1 MDIQSTESALPI
13 MLQLGVGGIF
23 AIMIL
28 DRTLNFVKFWNN
40 GAKASSPNGSR
51 FIDDTLHR
59 LSEAMV
65 RQTAIMEAQTK
76 TLERIERRLEAV
88 E

>member
-1 MDIQSTESALPI
+1 MDIQSTESALPV

-23 AIMIL
+23 AVMIL
-28 DRTLNFVKFWNN
+28 DRTLNFIKFWSN
-40 GAKASSPNGSR
+40 GSKVSSSNGSR
-51 FIDDTLHR
+51 FVDDTLRR
-59 LSEAMV
+59 LSETMV